1 MPKIGSG
8 LGGGDW
14 SIIEAIVKANLAD
27 DFQVVVYEGP

>member
-14 SIIEAIVKANLAD
+14 SIIETLIKKTLD
-27 DFQVVVYEGP
+27 DKLKIYIYEL